1 VAAIVKDIVARTGMT
16 SSSILGIYRDHFQDD
31 DFDLSPPCPQQ
42 QQQQQQQPPPSSPV
56 VSSSRSKGFW
66 CAALWYHFG
75 TNWKALVL
83 GQVLSVLLAGQG
95 AVQATLYLKC
105 DLSAP
110 TFTVGVTYLFLSF
123 HLIVVWRQSQRIV
136 LRHQR
141 LNQEGEKEDV
151 ALEDCNDND
160 DDDHDHDDGDHSGD
174 DDADSKQEPINDS
187 RTEFFSIWEPSSS
200 SSLLTSSY
208 TFFHLFPLHRPWYVY
223 LIMAFLDIES
233 NYVTVLAFR
242 YTTLTS
248 VTLFTALSI
257 PSAMIVSKIFLGR
270 QYTWLHLL
278 GAVTCMTGVVFNVLQ
293 DYESDSE
300 MNTTVSWKGTN
311 TTTTT
316 TNNSN
321 TSLLDATAAYPHKLT
336 GDLLA
341 ILGGLL
347 YGLNDVLTEV
357 CVQHNGGTSEYLG
370 VVGFFAFGIAIVQ
383 GVLVEWDDIAEFFG
397 RSISDGLGGADE
409 EPHQQS
415 SSTCPLWMG
424 WSLYGSFVGL
434 GVMAYAGGSHL
445 LIISEAA
452 FFNLS
457 LLTGNLWSVGFSVV
471 AERIVP
477 QPLFFVALVFV
488 VSGVVIYEMAP
499 SPVARGGDKGR
510 DHDSELSLPCG
521 VRIVPPHDRLGLS
534 DEDQFELA
542 TTDRTTSLT

>member
-1 VAAIVKDIVARTGMT
+1 MT
-16 SSSILGIYRDHFQDD
+16 SSSILGVYRDHFQDD
-31 DFDLSPPCPQQ
+31 HDDDFDPSPPPPPPQH
-42 QQQQQQQPPPSSPV
+42 QPPPLPPV
-56 VSSSRSKGFW
+56 VSSSRFTCWW

-123 HLIVVWRQSQRIV
+123 HLVVVWRQSQRIV
-136 LRHQR
+136 LLRQHQS
-141 LNQEGEKEDV
+141 LNQDEEEQEEDF
-151 ALEDCNDND
+151 ALEECND
-160 DDDHDHDDGDHSGD
+160 DDGDGDPNGD
-174 DDADSKQEPINDS
+174 DDTASKQEPNNDS
-187 RTEFFSIWEPSSS
+187 RTEAFSIWSPSSS
-200 SSLLTSSY
+200 SSSY
-208 TFFHLFPLHRPWYVY
+208 TFFRLFPLHRPWYVY

-257 PSAMIVSKIFLGR
+257 PSAMLVSKIFLGR

-293 DYESDSE
+293 DYESDS
-300 MNTTVSWKGTN
+300 NGSWKDTN
-311 TTTTT
+311 ATTTTT
-316 TNNSN
+316 TPNHN
-321 TSLLDATAAYPHKLT
+321 TSLAYGTAAYPHKLT

-370 VVGFFAFGIAIVQ
+370 VVGFFAFGIAIAQ

-397 RSISDGLGGADE
+397 RTIGGTDDE
-409 EPHQQS
+409 QIS

-499 SPVARGGDKGR
+499 SPVVAAGLGGEVGEKGR
-510 DHDSELSLPCG
+510 DQEEAPYAIGS
-521 VRIVPPHDRLGLS
+521 VPSQDRVVLAE
-534 DEDQFELA
+534 EDHLELA
-542 TTDRTTSLT
+542 ATDRTTSLT